1 MKKKY
6 KTFYLL
12 RKTSPYVDGVVCADF
27 RLSLKE
33 KMRIL
38 FCDGVQVILVGE
50 DVEELRIGLE

>member
-6 KTFYLL
+6 DTLYLL
-12 RKTSPYVDGVVCADF
+12 KKTSPYVDGVVGADF

-33 KMRIL
+33 KLKIL

-50 DVEELRIGLE
+50 DVEELRIALE